1 MILISFM
8 KKFEQRI
15 VEVTTE
21 LDILG
26 MGGMSCEAER
36 EYGGK
41 IVNRSIQLSPL
52 SLQNSS
58 AL

>member
-15 VEVTTE
+15 VEVTNE